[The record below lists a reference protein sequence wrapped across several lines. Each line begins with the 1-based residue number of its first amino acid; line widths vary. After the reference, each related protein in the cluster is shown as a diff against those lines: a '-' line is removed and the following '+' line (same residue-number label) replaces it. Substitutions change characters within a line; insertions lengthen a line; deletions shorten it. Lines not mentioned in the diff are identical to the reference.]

1 MAAPN
6 IVNVATITAK
16 SAVANVTTVFSNL
29 VVNATSSGK
38 AFKVNALYITNVDG
52 TATAN
57 VSVGLNRGG
66 YSYALANTVSVPAD
80 AVLDLISKSIYLEE
94 GDFVQIKADANNGL
108 HAVCSFEELS

>member
-16 SAVANVTTVFSNL
+16 SNVANVNTVFSNL

-38 AFKVNALYITNVDG
+38 AFKVNALYVTNVNG
-52 TATAN
+52 TTTAT
-57 VSVGLNRGG
+57 VSVGLNRAG
-66 YSYALANTVSVPAD
+66 YSYALANTISVPAD
-80 AVLDLISKSIYLEE
+80 AVLDLVSKSIYLEE
-94 GDFVQIKADANNGL
+94 GDFIQIKADANNGL